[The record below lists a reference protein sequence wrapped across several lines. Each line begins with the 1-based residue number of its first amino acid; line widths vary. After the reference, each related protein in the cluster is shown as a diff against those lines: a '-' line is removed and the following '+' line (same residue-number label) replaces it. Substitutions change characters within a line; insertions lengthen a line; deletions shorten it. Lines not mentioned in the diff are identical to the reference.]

1 MNVMDENIVSYMDND
16 TAYHGNLPPARKYAS
31 LELLRR
37 INQNPIPAI
46 ASRYAVITAISRQCR
61 LISSA
66 TPDGDFSCDTLYQCT
81 ATYNVHKN
89 I

>member
-1 MNVMDENIVSYMDND
+1 MSPEKLIAGTDMNVMDENIVAYIDSD
-16 TAYHGNLPPARKYAS
+16 TTHHGNLPPARKYAS

-46 ASRYAVITAISRQCR
+46 ASRYAIITTISRQCR

-66 TPDGDFSCDTLYQCT
+66 IGL
-81 ATYNVHKN
+81 
-89 I
+89 